1 MPRRKNPDQPLTPLE
16 LEIMNVLWDAG
27 PANVQSVQARLQ
39 SRNLAYT
46 TVQTML
52 NVLHRKGKVKRV
64 LKDRAYIYRA
74 VLSRPRA
81 VRQAVGEILERFFG
95 GSADSLVLNLIESR
109 QLTPAKLAKIQKML
123 EAPTE
128 ENHGNDQRIGAHLP
142 YQCRVADPCDR
153 FDCGLGRRP
162 DAKWSGS
169 LSSCGLGSGV
179 DRGSC
184 ASFLQYF
191 ETEAYSVTTR
201 FDSRAL
207 A

>member
-1 MPRRKNPDQPLTPLE
+1 MPRRKNLDQPLTPLE
-16 LEIMNVLWDAG
+16 LEIMNVLWGAG

-109 QLTPAKLAKIQKML
+109 QLTPARLAKIQKML
-123 EAPTE
+123 EEPTE
-128 ENHGNDQRIGAHLP
+128 ENNGND
-142 YQCRVADPCDR
+142 
-153 FDCGLGRRP
+153 
-162 DAKWSGS
+162 
-169 LSSCGLGSGV
+169 
-179 DRGSC
+179 
-184 ASFLQYF
+184 
-191 ETEAYSVTTR
+191 
-201 FDSRAL
+201 
-207 A
+207 